1 MAASLAAL
9 VAGTTALAVQA
20 TGGSTPGAASPV
32 TRAARHTS
40 SHKAADTAAPVTIP
54 PAPSTTNAGAAPGA
68 GPAGSDAAG
77 SGTGSGY
84 GGPVPHWVR
93 SVAPATINGAPTN
106 VNDPSVV
113 ATATVRTLP
122 LYNSPNAPTP
132 SRTLA
137 NPNNLG
143 AALTLLVTG
152 YQAGW
157 VQAYIPVRPNET
169 TAWMPA
175 DDVSISFVTTHIVVN
190 LTARQLTLYR
200 DNAPVFQTPVAP
212 GAPSSPT
219 PTGSFFVAYI
229 VKLTDPGGPYGP
241 FALGTSAFSNT
252 YFSFEGG
259 PGQVGIHGTDQPWV
273 IGSYA
278 SHGCVRLPNSAI
290 TTVATQILP
299 GTPVEITR

>member
-1 MAASLAAL
+1 MALSLAAL
-9 VAGTTALAVQA
+9 LTGTAALAMQA
-20 TGGSTPGAASPV
+20 TSGSTPNAVPPV
-32 TRAARHTS
+32 TRALHHTS
-40 SHKAADTAAPVTIP
+40 THKAAYTAAPITIP
-54 PAPSTTNAGAAPGA
+54 PAPSTTTAAPAPGSA
-68 GPAGSDAAG
+68 PAGSD
-77 SGTGSGY
+77 GSGY
-84 GGPVPHWVR
+84 GGGSGYTGPVPHWVT
-93 SVAPATINGAPTN
+93 SVAPPTINGSPAT
-106 VNDPSVV
+106 VTDPSVV

-122 LYNSPNAPTP
+122 LYNSPGAPTP

-143 AALTLLVTG
+143 APLTLLVTG
-152 YQAGW
+152 YQPGW

-169 TAWMPA
+169 TAWMPEG
-175 DDVSISFVTTHIVVN
+175 DVSISFVTTHIVVN

-200 DNAPVFQTPVAP
+200 NNAPVFQTPVAP

-219 PTGSFFVAYI
+219 PTGSYFVAYI
-229 VKLTDPGGPYGP
+229 VRLTDPGGPYGP
-241 FALGTSAFSNT
+241 YALGTSDFSNT

-259 PGQVGIHGTDQPWV
+259 PGQVGIHGTNQPWV

-278 SHGCVRLPNSAI
+278 SHGCVRLPNAAI